1 MKVKESHPWG
11 VSACPV
17 TLTHRCS
24 RVSTVSSAESKD
36 AVLHSEDFAYLE
48 YFSEL

>member
-1 MKVKESHPWG
+1 MKVKESHAWG
-11 VSACPV
+11 LAACHV
-17 TLTHRCS
+17 NLTHRS
-24 RVSTVSSAESKD
+24 RRVSTVTFAESKD

>member
-1 MKVKESHPWG
+1 MKGKESHPRG
-11 VSACPV
+11 LAACHAN
-17 TLTHRCS
+17 LTHRCS
-24 RVSTVSSAESKD
+24 RVSTATFAESKD

>member
-1 MKVKESHPWG
+1 MKESHSWG
-11 VSACPV
+11 LAACHAN
-17 TLTHRCS
+17 LAHRYGS
-24 RVSTVSSAESKD
+24 VSTVRFAESKD